1 MNTINYLLLLGIGII
16 WGSQFFFVDLVI
28 GSITPVTLA
37 AYKAILGTVTLAILH
52 LFNGKKEKR
61 SAGRLGRKVWSLFI
75 WIALLEAVIPF
86 ILIGWGQQ
94 YINSS
99 TASILLGT
107 VPIFTLIFMK
117 IAAPREKLSPWK
129 RVSIFIGFG
138 GLCLLFGPTLSSLS
152 FSGNVMGYLALVG
165 ASMSFA
171 LSLILLKHLPPISSI
186 LAIRNVLFVASVL
199 LLPLAILFENPFH
212 ISLSWQQVIDVVIL
226 GVVQAGIVY
235 MLYNTLI
242 RRTNAAFASLTNY
255 LVPLFGILLGTLI
268 LGDQVTWNSIA
279 ALIVILISLAVGEK
293 S

>member
-1 MNTINYLLLLGIGII
+1 MKTINYLLLLGIGII

-28 GSITPVTLA
+28 GSITPITLA
-37 AYKAILGTVTLAILH
+37 AYKAILGTITLAVLH
-52 LFNGKKEKR
+52 LFNGKKER
-61 SAGRLGRKVWSLFI
+61 LPAGQKVWSLFI
-75 WIALLEAVIPF
+75 WIAILEAVVPF

-94 YINSS
+94 YINSN

-107 VPIFTLIFMK
+107 VPIFTK
-117 IAAPREKLSPWK
+117 IAAPQEKLPFRKW
-129 RVSIFIGFG
+129 VSIFIGFG

-171 LSLILLKHLPPISSI
+171 LSLILIKRLPPISSI
-186 LAIRNVLFVASVL
+186 LAMRNVLFVASVL
-199 LLPLAILFENPFH
+199 LLPLAILFEEPFH
-212 ISLSWQQVIDVVIL
+212 IRLGWQQVIDVIIL
-226 GVVQAGIVY
+226 GVVQGGIVY

-268 LGDQVTWNSIA
+268 LGDQVAWNSIA
-279 ALIVILISLAVGEK
+279 ALVVIFISLAIGEK

>member
-28 GSITPVTLA
+28 GSITPITLA
-37 AYKAILGTVTLAILH
+37 AYKAMLGTVTLAILH
-52 LFNGKKEKR
+52 LFHGNKEKR
-61 SAGRLGRKVWSLFI
+61 SAGLGRKVWSLFI

-117 IAAPREKLSPWK
+117 IATPREKLSPWK
-129 RVSIFIGFG
+129 WVSIFSGFG

-152 FSGNVMGYLALVG
+152 FSGNIMGYLALVG

-186 LAIRNVLFVASVL
+186 LAMRNVLFVASVL
-199 LLPLAILFENPFH
+199 LLPLAFLFEDPFH

-279 ALIVILISLAVGEK
+279 ALVVIFISLAISEK

>member
-1 MNTINYLLLLGIGII
+1 MKTINYLLLLGIGII

-28 GSITPVTLA
+28 GSITPITLA
-37 AYKAILGTVTLAILH
+37 AYKAILGTITLAVLH
-52 LFNGKKEKR
+52 LFNGKKETR
-61 SAGRLGRKVWSLFI
+61 PAGQKVWSLFI
-75 WIALLEAVIPF
+75 WIAILEAVVPF

-129 RVSIFIGFG
+129 WVSIFIGFG

-171 LSLILLKHLPPISSI
+171 LSLILIKRLPPISSI
-186 LAIRNVLFVASVL
+186 LAMRNVLFVASVL
-199 LLPLAILFENPFH
+199 LLPLAILFEEPFH
-212 ISLSWQQVIDVVIL
+212 VRLSWQQAIDVMIL
-226 GVVQAGIVY
+226 GVFQAGIVY

-279 ALIVILISLAVGEK
+279 ALAVIFISLAIGEK

>member
-28 GSITPVTLA
+28 GSITPITLA
-37 AYKAILGTVTLAILH
+37 AYKAILGTVTLAVLYM
-52 LFNGKKEKR
+52 FNGNKEKR
-61 SAGRLGRKVWSLFI
+61 SAGLGRKVWSLFI

-94 YINSS
+94 YVNSS

-117 IAAPREKLSPWK
+117 IAVPRVKLSPWK
-129 RVSIFIGFG
+129 WVSIFSGFG

-171 LSLILLKHLPPISSI
+171 LSLILLKHLPPISST
-186 LAIRNVLFVASVL
+186 LAMRNVLFVASVL
-199 LLPLAILFENPFH
+199 LLPLAFLFEDPFH
-212 ISLSWQQVIDVVIL
+212 MSLGRQQVIDVLIL

-235 MLYNTLI
+235 MLYNTFI

-279 ALIVILISLAVGEK
+279 ALVVIFISLAIGEK

>member
-1 MNTINYLLLLGIGII
+1 MKTINYLLLLGIGII

-28 GSITPVTLA
+28 GSITPITLA
-37 AYKAILGTVTLAILH
+37 AYKAILGTITLAVLH
-52 LFNGKKEKR
+52 LFNGKKER
-61 SAGRLGRKVWSLFI
+61 QPAGQKVWSLLI
-75 WIALLEAVIPF
+75 WIAILEAVVPF

-117 IAAPREKLSPWK
+117 IAAPQEKLPLQKW
-129 RVSIFIGFG
+129 VSIFIGFG

-171 LSLILLKHLPPISSI
+171 LSLILIKRLPPISSI
-186 LAIRNVLFVASVL
+186 LAMRNVLFVASVL
-199 LLPLAILFENPFH
+199 LLPLAILFEEPFH
-212 ISLSWQQVIDVVIL
+212 ISLSWQQVIDVIIL

-279 ALIVILISLAVGEK
+279 ALVVIFISLAIGEK

>member
-1 MNTINYLLLLGIGII
+1 MKTINYLLLLGIGII

-28 GSITPVTLA
+28 SSITPITLA
-37 AYKAILGTVTLAILH
+37 AYKAILGTITLAVLH
-52 LFNGKKEKR
+52 LFNGKKER
-61 SAGRLGRKVWSLFI
+61 QPAGQKVWSLFI
-75 WIALLEAVIPF
+75 WIAILEAVVPF

-117 IAAPREKLSPWK
+117 IAAPQEKLPLQKW
-129 RVSIFIGFG
+129 VSIFIGFG

-171 LSLILLKHLPPISSI
+171 LSLILIKRLPPISSI
-186 LAIRNVLFVASVL
+186 LAMRNVLFVASVL
-199 LLPLAILFENPFH
+199 LLPLAILFEEPFH
-212 ISLSWQQVIDVVIL
+212 IRLSWQQAIDVMIL
-226 GVVQAGIVY
+226 GVFQAGIVY

-268 LGDQVTWNSIA
+268 LGDKVTWNSIA
-279 ALIVILISLAVGEK
+279 ALVVIFISLAIGEK

>member
-1 MNTINYLLLLGIGII
+1 MKTINYLLLLGIGII

-28 GSITPVTLA
+28 GSITPITLA
-37 AYKAILGTVTLAILH
+37 AYKAILGTITLAVLH
-52 LFNGKKEKR
+52 LFNGKKER
-61 SAGRLGRKVWSLFI
+61 QPAGQKVWSLFI
-75 WIALLEAVIPF
+75 WIAILEAVVPF

-117 IAAPREKLSPWK
+117 IAAPQEKLPLQKW
-129 RVSIFIGFG
+129 VSIFIGFG

-171 LSLILLKHLPPISSI
+171 LSLILIKRLPPISSI
-186 LAIRNVLFVASVL
+186 LAMRNVLFVASVL
-199 LLPLAILFENPFH
+199 LLPLAILFEEPFH
-212 ISLSWQQVIDVVIL
+212 IRLSWQQAIDVMIL
-226 GVVQAGIVY
+226 GVFQAGIVY

-279 ALIVILISLAVGEK
+279 ALVVIFISLAIGEK

>member
-28 GSITPVTLA
+28 GSITPITLA
-37 AYKAILGTVTLAILH
+37 AYKAILGTVTLAVLYM
-52 LFNGKKEKR
+52 FNGNKEKR
-61 SAGRLGRKVWSLFI
+61 SAGLGRKVWSLFI

-94 YINSS
+94 YVNSS

-117 IAAPREKLSPWK
+117 IAAPRVKLSPWK
-129 RVSIFIGFG
+129 WVSIFSGFG

-171 LSLILLKHLPPISSI
+171 LSLILLKHLPPISST
-186 LAIRNVLFVASVL
+186 LAMRNVLFVASVL
-199 LLPLAILFENPFH
+199 LLPLAFLFEDPFH
-212 ISLSWQQVIDVVIL
+212 MSLGRQQVIDVLIL

-235 MLYNTLI
+235 MLYNTFI

-279 ALIVILISLAVGEK
+279 ALVVIFISLAIGEK

>member
-1 MNTINYLLLLGIGII
+1 MKTINYLLLLGIGII

-28 GSITPVTLA
+28 SSITPITLA
-37 AYKAILGTVTLAILH
+37 AYKAILGTITLAVLH
-52 LFNGKKEKR
+52 LFNGKKER
-61 SAGRLGRKVWSLFI
+61 QPAGKKVWSLFI
-75 WIALLEAVIPF
+75 WIAILEAVVPF

-117 IAAPREKLSPWK
+117 IAAPQEKLPLRKW
-129 RVSIFIGFG
+129 VSIFIGFG

-152 FSGNVMGYLALVG
+152 LSGNVMGYLALVG

-171 LSLILLKHLPPISSI
+171 LSLILIKRLPPISSI
-186 LAIRNVLFVASVL
+186 LAMRNVLFVASVL
-199 LLPLAILFENPFH
+199 LFPLAILFEEPFH
-212 ISLSWQQVIDVVIL
+212 IRLSWQQVIDVIIL

-279 ALIVILISLAVGEK
+279 ALVVIFISLAIGEK